1 MRLQIAV
8 PRILIASVLL
18 GLGGDGLVF
27 AEVAPS
33 NTVNAQAGNLHPV
46 KQADKW
52 GYADASGRMVIAPE
66 FKDARPFSEGLAAV
80 YVEINPPSK
89 IGFIDSRGV
98 RTSKPA
104 QRKWGF
110 IGQDGTMVIPP
121 QFEAVRDFSE
131 GLAAAKLAQRKWG
144 FIGQDGTMVIPPQF
158 EAVGD
163 FSEGLAAASLAVRR
177 SDSDTW
183 GYIDRQG
190 KMVIKPQFSYAGPFS
205 EGLALV
211 NAGGVCLT
219 DPFVRSFV
227 NIGFIDKSGHWF
239 IRSKFKYFFYD
250 DFSNGLVAFRKNFG
264 KWGYMD
270 KGGKTVIKPQFDWA
284 GRFLGDGLAA
294 VVVNGKCAH
303 IDKSG
308 RVVGQPEPLKA
319 PWGEGKLAR
328 RVRTFTFNPNRPP
341 CS

>member
-121 QFEAVRDFSE
+121 QFEAVR
-131 GLAAAKLAQRKWG
+131 
-144 FIGQDGTMVIPPQF
+144 
-158 EAVGD
+158 D

>member
-1 MRLQIAV
+1 M
-8 PRILIASVLL
+8 
-18 GLGGDGLVF
+18 F
-27 AEVAPS
+27 AQVVSS
-33 NTVNAQAGNLHPV
+33 NTVNAQAGILHPV

-52 GYADASGRMVIAPE
+52 GYADASGRIVIAPE

-80 YVEINPPSK
+80 YVEISPPSK

-121 QFEAVRDFSE
+121 QFEAV
-131 GLAAAKLAQRKWG
+131 
-144 FIGQDGTMVIPPQF
+144 
-158 EAVGD
+158 GD
-163 FSEGLAAASLAVRR
+163 FSEGLAAASLAIPW
-177 SDSDTW
+177 SDRDTW

-190 KMVIKPQFSYAGPFS
+190 KMAIKPQFSRAHPFS

-211 NAGGVCLT
+211 WAGGVCLA

-227 NIGFIDKSGHWF
+227 NMGFIDKSGHWV
-239 IRSKFKYFFYD
+239 IRSKFKYFFYE

-270 KGGKTVIKPQFDWA
+270 KGGKTVIEPQFDWA
-284 GRFLGDGLAA
+284 GRFLADGLAP
-294 VVVNGKCAH
+294 VVLNRCCAH
-303 IDKSG
+303 IDRSG
-308 RVVGQPEPLKA
+308 KVVGQPEPLKA

-328 RVRTFTFNPNRPP
+328 RVRTFTFNPNPPP

>member
-98 RTSKPA
+98 RTSKP
-104 QRKWGF
+104 
-110 IGQDGTMVIPP
+110 
-121 QFEAVRDFSE
+121 
-131 GLAAAKLAQRKWG
+131 AQRKWG